1 MQLSNFLE
9 IEKADILDNVER
21 VQNVVLT
28 EQGYLDYTAQD
39 WACWDD
45 TYMFIE
51 TEIRSI

>member
-28 EQGYLDYTAQD
+28 EQGILITQPRIGPAGMILT
-39 WACWDD
+39 CLLK
-45 TYMFIE
+45 